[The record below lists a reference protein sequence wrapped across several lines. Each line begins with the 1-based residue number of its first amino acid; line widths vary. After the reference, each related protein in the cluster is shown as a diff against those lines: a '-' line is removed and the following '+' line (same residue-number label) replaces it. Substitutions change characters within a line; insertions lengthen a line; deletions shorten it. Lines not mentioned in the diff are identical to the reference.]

1 MHKILI
7 LLAMTS
13 GIDDSITWAAA
24 TAMPGATITADP
36 STELHSSAMKCTEK
50 SAPAQAADVAAELEG
65 DILLLEREPRR
76 RVGFLE
82 VRERDGLGS
91 EARAGRWRG

>member
-1 MHKILI
+1 MVL
-7 LLAMTS
+7 
-13 GIDDSITWAAA
+13 
-24 TAMPGATITADP
+24 
-36 STELHSSAMKCTEK
+36 
-50 SAPAQAADVAAELEG
+50 AQAADVAAELEG

>member
-1 MHKILI
+1 MAHSFQRPRSTVK
-7 LLAMTS
+7 AWMA
-13 GIDDSITWAAA
+13 GRRRA
-24 TAMPGATITADP
+24 PVADLRRLH
-36 STELHSSAMKCTEK
+36 ELVRMVL
-50 SAPAQAADVAAELEG
+50 AQAADVAAELEG

>member
-1 MHKILI
+1 
-7 LLAMTS
+7 
-13 GIDDSITWAAA
+13 
-24 TAMPGATITADP
+24 
-36 STELHSSAMKCTEK
+36 MKCTEK